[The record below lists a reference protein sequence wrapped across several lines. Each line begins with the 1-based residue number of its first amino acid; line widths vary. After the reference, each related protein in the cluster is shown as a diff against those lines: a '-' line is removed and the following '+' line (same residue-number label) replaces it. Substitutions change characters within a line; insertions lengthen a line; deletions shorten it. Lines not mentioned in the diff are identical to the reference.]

1 MDSGKV
7 FIWPSYFFWGVTVG
21 YFWRTW
27 SNVGIR
33 VQMSEFGCREEMCS
47 ILVMISYKQWS
58 IIPTLACTSVLN
70 SYNVFRTWCD
80 QDCVKIFFFR
90 DQSGRAKN
98 QGEQCSLQTEGLS
111 LAETDSCNTLPC
123 PPGMIWRTIA
133 LHCIASKNDRRN
145 SRGTLW
151 QKETWLTLF
160 VHQSAS
166 ITINQH

>member
-1 MDSGKV
+1 
-7 FIWPSYFFWGVTVG
+7 
-21 YFWRTW
+21 
-27 SNVGIR
+27 
-33 VQMSEFGCREEMCS
+33 
-47 ILVMISYKQWS
+47 MISYKQWS

-111 LAETDSCNTLPC
+111 LAETDPCNTLPC
-123 PPGMIWRTIA
+123 PPGIIWRTIA

-166 ITINQH
+166 ISISINLHQSASITINQYQSISASIRIKLAFFWEK